1 MRLQRAFG
9 TVATLGFIAAL
20 AASAGANDA
29 RLKLEVGDLAA
40 RAKEA
45 VNIAIDKSTLDW
57 AAAAIAEK
65 GGNEAE
71 LRQLMTELDGIYVQV
86 LEFDKETLPA
96 WSEMQEAT
104 KGVLAKLDGPG
115 WSPVVSVT
123 ERGKDGDEIVRISL
137 NTDAAGKP
145 GGLAV
150 FVLERDQVVLIN
162 IVGPV
167 KLEQLAR
174 IGAALGKPG
183 MFGPLAGARTEGKPS
198 KASTGTATKP
208 AKPAKPATQAKPAEA
223 KP

>member
-9 TVATLGFIAAL
+9 TIAALGFIAAL
-20 AASAGANDA
+20 AASAGASDA

-45 VNIAIDKSTLDW
+45 VNIAIDKNTLDW
-57 AAAAIAEK
+57 AAKAIAEK

-96 WSEMQEAT
+96 WTEMQEASR
-104 KGVLAKLDGPG
+104 GVLAKLDGPG
-115 WSPVVSVT
+115 WSPVISVT

-145 GGLAV
+145 AGLAV
-150 FVLERDQVVLIN
+150 FVLERSEVVLIN

-183 MFGPLAGARTEGKPS
+183 MFGPLTGGEAGKAAPGKAAKP
-198 KASTGTATKP
+198 TKP
-208 AKPAKPATQAKPAEA
+208 AKEAKPAEA

>member
-9 TVATLGFIAAL
+9 TIVTLGFIAAL
-20 AASAGANDA
+20 AAPAGASDA
-29 RLKLEVGDLAA
+29 RLKLEIGELGA

-45 VNIAIDKSTLDW
+45 VNVAVDKNTLDW
-57 AAAAIAEK
+57 AAKAIAEK

-86 LEFDKETLPA
+86 LEFDKEALPA
-96 WSEMQEAT
+96 WSEIQEAT

-115 WSPVVSVT
+115 WSPIISAT
-123 ERGKDGDEIVRISL
+123 ERGKDGDEVVRISL
-137 NTDAAGKP
+137 FTDAAGKP

-150 FVLERDQVVLIN
+150 FVLERSEVVLVN

-174 IGAALGKPG
+174 IGAALGKPD
-183 MFGPLAGARTEGKPS
+183 MFGPLGGAEAAKAQPGKAATP
-198 KASTGTATKP
+198 TKP
-208 AKPAKPATQAKPAEA
+208 AKEAKPAEA